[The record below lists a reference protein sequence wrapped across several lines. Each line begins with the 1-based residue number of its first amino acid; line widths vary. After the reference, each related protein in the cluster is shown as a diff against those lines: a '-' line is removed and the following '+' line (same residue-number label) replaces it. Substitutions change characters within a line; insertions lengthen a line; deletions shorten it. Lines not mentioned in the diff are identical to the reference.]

1 LIKCTYKKE
10 LDKQLNEKD
19 DYRRKLRN
27 ENEIWKAMEENQLIN
42 YDLEEEKKKNKIQ
55 IKTLDEKQLRNKL
68 LNEKYEAVKNKQLKE
83 KQFDL
88 EYITNVELEKE
99 KEKEKQ
105 NAVRQ
110 KNKNKLLQI

>member
-1 LIKCTYKKE
+1 MIKCTYKKE

-55 IKTLDEKQLRNKL
+55 IKTLDEKKLRNQL
-68 LNEKYEAVKNKQLKE
+68 LNEKYEAVKNKQIKE

>member
-1 LIKCTYKKE
+1 MIKCTYKKE

-19 DYRRKLRN
+19 DYRTKLRN

-55 IKTLDEKQLRNKL
+55 IKTLDEKKLRNQL
-68 LNEKYEAVKNKQLKE
+68 LNEKYEAVKNKQIKE